1 MFIEIRHLR
10 TLQALNNC
18 GNLVQAAQTL
28 HLTQSAL
35 SHQIRNIEKY
45 FEIDLL
51 NRQTR
56 PLTLTYAGKQILDLA
71 EDILP
76 KVQRLETNIK
86 NLKEGKSGRL
96 NIAIECHSCF
106 EWLMPT
112 MNQYRTKWPD
122 VDMDITLAMQ
132 FDPLTALLS
141 GDVDIAITSDP
152 KHADQVH
159 YYPLFEYQMMLL
171 VSEQNSLSKQAF
183 IKPTDLANQ
192 TVITYPVSPLRL
204 DLFTRFLTPS
214 GIQPQSIRQTE
225 LTQMMMQL
233 VASHKG
239 VCGLPSWAITDQEDH
254 LQQVPLGKDGLWC
267 TLYLGALKDQKETLY
282 IKDFAM
288 QAKKTC
294 LAILPNIKKTT
305 KT

>member
-10 TLQALNNC
+10 TLQALHNT
-18 GNLVQAAQTL
+18 GNLVQAAETL

-35 SHQIRNIEKY
+35 SHQIRNIEKH
-45 FEIDLL
+45 FEVDLL
-51 NRQTR
+51 NRQSR
-56 PLTLTYAGKQILDLA
+56 PLKLTYAGKQLLQLA

-76 KVQRLETNIK
+76 KVQRAETNIN

-112 MNQYRTKWPD
+112 MNNYRKTWPD

-132 FDPLTALLS
+132 YEPLTALLS
-141 GDVDIAITSDP
+141 GDVDIAITSDL
-152 KHADQVH
+152 KFIDQVH

-171 VSEQNSLSKQAF
+171 TSDQNPICKQPY
-183 IKPTDLANQ
+183 IKPADLANQ
-192 TVITYPVSPLRL
+192 TVVTYPVSPLRL

-214 GIQPQSIRQTE
+214 GIQPQKIRQTE

-233 VASHKG
+233 VASKKG
-239 VCGLPSWAITDQEDH
+239 VCALPSWAINNQEDQ
-254 LQQVPLGKDGLWC
+254 LKQTQLGKDGLWC
-267 TLYLGALKDQKETLY
+267 TLYLGVLKDQKNTPY
-282 IKDFAM
+282 IIDFAK
-288 QAKKTC
+288 QAQKTC
-294 LAILPNIKKTT
+294 IEILPNIRKT
-305 KT
+305 